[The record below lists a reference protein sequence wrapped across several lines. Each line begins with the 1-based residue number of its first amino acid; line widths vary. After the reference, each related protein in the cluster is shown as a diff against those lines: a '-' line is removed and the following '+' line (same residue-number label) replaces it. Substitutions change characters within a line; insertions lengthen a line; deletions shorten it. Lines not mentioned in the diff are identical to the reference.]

1 MKVKSSVVLTQALAL
16 IETGAQSFA
25 CAAIQDVETQMRWDS
40 GENVT
45 SKAQKVFNGFMPE
58 RMKENKNASITEWW
72 PKGSPERI
80 EALEAAIQAA
90 RKAND

>member
-16 IETGAQSFA
+16 IESGQQSFA

-40 GENVT
+40 GENII
-45 SKAQKVFNGFMPE
+45 SKAQKVFNTFMPE
-58 RMKENKNASITEWW
+58 EMKKNNNSAIMEWW
-72 PKGSPERI
+72 PKGSPARI
-80 EALEAAIQAA
+80 EALTQAIAVA